1 MSSDADRLNLP
12 SYEDFTNAIAPLA
25 LPISGSELHGIMCGY
40 LCAGADAQGESYIR
54 ALLNSRRDEASR
66 NGLLTL
72 FSVFS
77 ISQQQINHFNFD
89 FQMLLPEDEES
100 LLLRA
105 KAFSEWCEGFTQGLN
120 IAGVSSDEFYEEES
134 QEALQHLVEF
144 AELDYES
151 LDIGEDDERALMEVS
166 EYARMAVL
174 RLHSDLVMHEKEQKG
189 GTDRAH

>member
-1 MSSDADRLNLP
+1 MSSEADHLNLP
-12 SYEDFTNAIAPLA
+12 SYDDFTGAIAPLA

-40 LCAGADAQGESYIR
+40 LCAGADAQGEAYIR
-54 ALLNSRRDEASR
+54 ALLNNRKDEASR

-105 KAFSEWCEGFTQGLN
+105 KAFSEWCEGFTQSLN
-120 IAGVSSDEFYEEES
+120 IAGIGADEFYEEES
-134 QEALQHLVEF
+134 QEAFQHLIEF

-151 LDIGEDDERALMEVS
+151 LDIGEDDEKALMEVS

-174 RLHSDLVMHEKEQKG
+174 RLHSDLIMQEKENKDDSG
-189 GTDRAH
+189 RHH